1 MKTSIAIAVAG
12 VGRMGRWHLEKAKSH
27 PAVRVVGLYDADA
40 NRSAEVAS
48 ITGVRAFDDYD
59 RLIAEADAVVVAAA
73 TAAHYPLALAAL
85 EAGRHVLVEK
95 PIAKTLGEAE
105 ALAAVAARFGVRLH
119 VGFLER
125 FRLAGRYREIVQSS
139 IRYVEADRLTVGFPR
154 ESGTDVINDL
164 MTHDLDLL
172 QWLTGCDDVEAAAI
186 VDEEGPWG
194 PVSASAALTL
204 SNGTRA
210 RLSASWVAHAP
221 RRTLRVATE
230 THWHEF
236 DFLSDR
242 VASRRRGEDWTV
254 EPIGLIDALA
264 AQIDDF
270 VGAIQGEMA
279 VGASAEDGLWT
290 LRAAEVIRLAA
301 DRGPDRSQPLATFD
315 PRSVTLERQ
324 R

>member
-27 PAVRVVGLYDADA
+27 PAARVVGLYDADA

-59 RLIAEADAVVVAAA
+59 RLIAEADAIVVAAA

-95 PIAKTLGEAE
+95 PIAKTPGEAE
-105 ALAAVAARFGVRLH
+105 ALAAAAARSGVRLH

-125 FRLAGRYREIVQSS
+125 FRLARRHREIVQSTV
-139 IRYVEADRLTVGFPR
+139 RYVEADRLTVGFPR
-154 ESGTDVINDL
+154 ESGTDVIADL

-172 QWLTGCDDVEAAAI
+172 HWLTGCDDVEVAAL
-186 VDEEGPWG
+186 VDEEGAWG

-204 SNGTRA
+204 ANGARA

-270 VGAIQGEMA
+270 VGAIQGETA
-279 VGASAEDGLWT
+279 VGASAEDGWWT
-290 LRAAEVIRLAA
+290 LRAADAIRLAA
-301 DRGPDRSQPLATFD
+301 DRGPARSQPLATFD